1 MTLFCSSS
9 LLINEFKKQS
19 RSRKNHFIL
28 ISGDICS
35 KEGIRSLIR
44 GSMYDV
50 QLILMLQPPKKN
62 SGQIHSLL
70 SSSIT
75 FTICLRLQYLLFWW
89 LVEIWSE
96 TFFHYKNSIKE
107 EILLKKLLKRFEKNY
122 SCLVQHSFV
131 SFGMF
136 TCLN

>member
-9 LLINEFKKQS
+9 LLINEFKKQP

-28 ISGDICS
+28 VSGDICS

-62 SGQIHSLL
+62 SGQVHSLL

-75 FTICLRLQYLLFWW
+75 FYNLFTTTISIFWR
-89 LVEIWSE
+89 LVEIWSK
-96 TFFHYKNSIKE
+96 TFFHYKNPIKE
-107 EILLKKLLKRFEKNY
+107 EILLKKLLKRLEKNY
-122 SCLVQHSFV
+122 SCLVQHPFV